1 MCAKGYGLQVED
13 LPELDL
19 ISNIDGAGK
28 DKVPEVGGY
37 RNEWATAGFF
47 GRLNYDYKGR
57 YLAEANLRYDG
68 TSRFRR
74 RGNRCLIVPSF
85 SLSLEHCPGKLL
97 GRFCGCLQSVE
108 VPVLLW

>member
-1 MCAKGYGLQVED
+1 MED

-37 RNEWATAGFF
+37 RNECTTAGFF
-47 GRLNYDYKGR
+47 YRLNYDYKGR
-57 YLAEANLRYDG
+57 YLADTNLRYDG

-74 RGNRCLIVPSF
+74 GNRWQLSPPSLWVGTLPRKT
-85 SLSLEHCPGKLL
+85 SGKIL
-97 GRFCGCLQSVE
+97 RMFAIS
-108 VPVLLW
+108 